1 MGTIG
6 VITYLI
12 VVLFILCYIKLCIEK
27 TKRLA
32 YRTVLKGLFDSDEF
46 MWVDEKVP
54 FIIIFLNY
62 DSSNYGEI
70 DALISKGGEKFI
82 IVLQAPEWL
91 FTLKGQIWRQHTLID
106 AKKLGQSLNIEGI
119 FSRSRR
125 GKIQYFSKPYDFLE
139 YHNSRLN
146 FLSKLDK
153 FFSKK

>member
-6 VITYLI
+6 VVAYL
-12 VVLFILCYIKLCIEK
+12 VVVFLILCYIKLCIEK
-27 TKRLA
+27 TKHLA
-32 YRTVLKGLFDSDEF
+32 YRTLLKGIFDYDEY
-46 MWVDEKVP
+46 MWADEEVP

-62 DSSNYGEI
+62 DSSHYGEI
-70 DALISKGGEKFI
+70 DALISNGGGKFI

-91 FTLKGQIWRQHTLID
+91 FNLKSQIWNQHTLID

-119 FSRSRR
+119 FSRSKR
-125 GKIQYFSKPYDFLE
+125 GKIRYFSKPYEFLE